1 MRRTRMFQSS
11 AGFTLIE
18 LLVVMVIIGMLAAL
32 VGPRVFKN
40 VGKGKRS
47 AAKAQVELFGQALD
61 SMRLDT
67 GRYPTSSE
75 GLESLVT
82 NPGMD
87 SWDGP
92 YLKKNTI
99 PKDPWQHEYSYNSP
113 GTHGD
118 YDISSLGLD
127 GAPGGEDENAD
138 VNSWE

>member
-1 MRRTRMFQSS
+1 
-11 AGFTLIE
+11 
-18 LLVVMVIIGMLAAL
+18 MVIIGMLAAL

-47 AAKAQVELFGQALD
+47 AAKAQIELFGQALD

-75 GLESLVT
+75 GLESLVS
-82 NPGMD
+82 NPGID

-92 YLKKNTI
+92 YLKKNII

-113 GTHGD
+113 GTHGE
-118 YDISSLGLD
+118 YDITSHGLD
-127 GAPGGEDENAD
+127 GAAGGEDENAD